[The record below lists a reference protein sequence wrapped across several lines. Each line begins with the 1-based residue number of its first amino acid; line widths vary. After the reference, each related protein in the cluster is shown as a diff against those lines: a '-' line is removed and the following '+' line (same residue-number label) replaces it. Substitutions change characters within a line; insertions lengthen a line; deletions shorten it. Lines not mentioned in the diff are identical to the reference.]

1 MPFVKKKGSWQSD
14 KKKNV
19 SDKIVSWTDIA
30 RGLDWEKFYLWL
42 PLNHVPGA
50 TNFNYL
56 KIVNEIP
63 VKLLKDAFTLCH
75 LFGCDPEYDNKPR
88 IETLFHMASNFFKI
102 SEKDMTVL

>member
-1 MPFVKKKGSWQSD
+1 MREILFVTPTQSRSWCY
-14 KKKNV
+14 
-19 SDKIVSWTDIA
+19 
-30 RGLDWEKFYLWL
+30 KFQL
-42 PLNHVPGA
+42 
-50 TNFNYL
+50 F